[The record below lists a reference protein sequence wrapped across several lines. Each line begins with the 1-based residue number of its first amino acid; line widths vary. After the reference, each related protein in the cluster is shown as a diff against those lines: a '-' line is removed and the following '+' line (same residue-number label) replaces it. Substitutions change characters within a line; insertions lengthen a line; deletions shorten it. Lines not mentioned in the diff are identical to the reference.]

1 MDRRAAKNPVLGK
14 LSSQP
19 GRQPGLFGGDA
30 LAASASRRLIQLRD
44 RNVAYRFTRRPRRT
58 LGITVDAEGLSVA
71 APMRAPLRD
80 IESFLRDKERWILS
94 KLDEWALVPK
104 PRVLRG
110 ASGETLPLFGAPV
123 VLDVRHGG
131 RAVQRHSD
139 RLVVCA
145 PAPVRVLETLVGWL
159 KTRALESLVPR
170 VDHFAARLGVPAPCV
185 GLSSA
190 RSQWGVCVEGG
201 PIRLNW
207 RLVHLDPELTD
218 YVVAHETAH
227 LIEMNHSQRFW
238 NLVATLYPDWRSARE
253 RLELAGASLPVIQG
267 GR

>member
-1 MDRRAAKNPVLGK
+1 VLSK
-14 LSSQP
+14 LSTQP
-19 GRQPGLFGGDA
+19 GSQLGLFDGDVI
-30 LAASASRRLIQLRD
+30 AAGEPRKLIQLRD
-44 RNVAYRFTRRPRRT
+44 RKVAYRFTRRRRRT

-71 APMRAPLRD
+71 APMRAPWRD
-80 IESFLRDKERWILS
+80 IESFLRDKERWILA
-94 KLDEWALVPK
+94 KLDEWAQVPR

-110 ASGETLPLFGAPV
+110 ASGESLPLFGTSV

-131 RAVQRHSD
+131 RAVRRDSN

-170 VDHFAARLGVPAPCV
+170 IEHFSARLGVPAPCV

-190 RSQWGVCVEGG
+190 RGQWGVCVEGG

-207 RLVHLDPELTD
+207 RLVHLDPALTD
-218 YVVAHETAH
+218 YVVAHEVAH
-227 LIEMNHSQRFW
+227 LVEMNHSKRFW
-238 NLVATLYPDWRSARE
+238 SLVGTLYPDWRAARE

-267 GR
+267 TR